1 MKVEFVARPEA
12 ERLAALKA
20 AEARGFALLDAI
32 EAELL
37 RPGIGEK
44 ALEEEIRTLAA
55 ERFGAT
61 KHWHKRIVRS
71 GPNTLCVY
79 DENPPDRV
87 IAADDVV
94 FIDIGPV
101 FDGWEADVGRTLV
114 LGDDPLKQK
123 LLADMTA
130 AFEGGRR
137 YFKAT
142 PGLTGGA
149 FYRYIQGL
157 AERDGWSF
165 GGTIAG
171 HIVGEFPHKHLP
183 GPRES
188 FYISP
193 ENTAPMDAPDALGQR
208 QHWILEIH
216 FVDRQRGFG
225 GFMESLITLE

>member
-1 MKVEFVARPEA
+1 MKFDFAARPEA
-12 ERLAALKA
+12 DRTAALRA
-20 AEARGFALLDAI
+20 AEMQGFALLDAI
-32 EAELL
+32 GAELL

-44 ALEEEIRTLAA
+44 ALEAEIRDLAA

-101 FDGWEADVGRTLV
+101 FDGWEADIGRSFV
-114 LGDDPLKQK
+114 LGDDPAKHR
-123 LLADMTA
+123 LLGDMA
-130 AFEGGRR
+130 EAFEDGRR
-137 YFKAT
+137 HFREN
-142 PGLTGGA
+142 PGLTGRE
-149 FYRYIQGL
+149 FYRYVQGL
-157 AERDGWSF
+157 AERRDWTF

-183 GPRES
+183 GDAKS

-193 ENTAPMDAPDALGQR
+193 ENTACLDAPDALGQR

-216 FVDRQRGFG
+216 FVDRRRSFG
-225 GFMESLITLE
+225 GFMESLITLD